1 MKLNKVT
8 YLLICLIEEAAEVI
22 QRACKAIRF
31 GLEEIEPGHTINN
44 KKRLG
49 HELNDLHGV
58 LTELYA
64 LDVVSGVNSTDVE
77 KKREKI
83 EKFMDYSRSIG
94 ILEAEDDE

>member
-31 GLEEIEPGHTINN
+31 GLDEIQPGQLTTN
-44 KKRLG
+44 KKRLD

-64 LDVVSGVNSTDVE
+64 LDVVSGVNSTEVE
-77 KKREKI
+77 EKREKLDQ
-83 EKFMDYSRSIG
+83 FMNYSREIG
-94 ILEAEDDE
+94 ILEQEKQ